1 VGRVPALWNS
11 VKVWRQTVK
20 IGVDWDQCEA
30 NGVCVGVAPDLFD
43 LDDNDELHV
52 FEGDVAADRVDD
64 ARAAIAQ
71 CPKAAL
77 NEQA

>member
-1 VGRVPALWNS
+1 
-11 VKVWRQTVK
+11 VK

-30 NGVCVGVAPDLFD
+30 NGICVGVAPDLFD
-43 LDDNDELHV
+43 LDGNDELHV
-52 FEGDVAADRVDD
+52 FEGDVPGGREAD

>member
-1 VGRVPALWNS
+1 M
-11 VKVWRQTVK
+11 K
-20 IGVDWDQCEA
+20 IGVEWDQCEA

-43 LDDNDELHV
+43 LDDEDELHV
-52 FEGDVAADRVDD
+52 AEGDVPADREAD

-77 NEQA
+77 LEQS

>member
-1 VGRVPALWNS
+1 
-11 VKVWRQTVK
+11 VK

-52 FEGDVAADRVDD
+52 HEGAVPVDREED

-77 NEQA
+77 TEQS